1 MTSSPRF
8 NRPGNLSVLAASVL
22 MLMAS
27 SSMAGLAKDDYL
39 ADDGGIT
46 FLPGLNGGGGG
57 TSSSG
62 ASLGLSFAGVSQ
74 FDLRSLLGGS
84 FIPPDTMGAVGA
96 TQFMETTNGVYAVY
110 NKATGAT
117 QQMLRG
123 DTFWANAGSG
133 TGNLSGDARVM
144 FDQPSGRWMVA
155 SFAKNN
161 ANISIAVSNTSDATA
176 GWKSTT
182 FTGFS
187 GGIADFPTLAIDS
200 QAVYIGTNNF
210 KVGCMPGSPTASRF
224 CGTTLNVIKRSDLLG
239 AAAPSTASLKQF
251 TTPYT
256 YTASTEDRGYAIQGV
271 NSTGPVSGR
280 IAAVSISRYDLLRYN
295 IANPGTAGATQGAVS
310 YLGLPTYTDTA
321 AARQPKGSRNI
332 DTSDDRVGSSVWE
345 KNGRIYAVHTTTP
358 GSGAGVDH
366 TQVSWS
372 VTDAN
377 TNAIIDNGTIG
388 DPNYDFYQGSLA
400 VNSSG
405 QVVIGY
411 NRSGLSATDGKVR
424 IYARTFDSLANGHL
438 SQTGDVFL
446 KESLV
451 DDYHN
456 GSTFGN
462 PPAGRQRWGDYSAVT
477 VDPSNGQ
484 NFWVIG
490 QYAIEYNDTASG
502 HTGGGGESS
511 WGTWISEVT
520 VAQAVPEPQTYLMML
535 GGLLAVGAA
544 ARRKANQA

>member
-1 MTSSPRF
+1 MYSSKLFRT
-8 NRPGNLSVLAASVL
+8 PGHISVLVAAAL
-22 MLMAS
+22 MVMAS
-27 SSMAGLAKDDYL
+27 SSIAGLAKDSYL
-39 ADDGGIT
+39 EDDGGIT
-46 FLPGLNGGGGG
+46 FLPGLSGGGLANL
-57 TSSSG
+57 SSG

-74 FDLRSLLGGS
+74 FNLRTLLGGS

-96 TQFMETTNGVYAVY
+96 TQFMETTNGVYAIY

-123 DTFWANAGSG
+123 DDFWANAGAG

-144 FDQPSGRWMVA
+144 FDKPSGRWIVA
-155 SFAKNN
+155 SFGQSV
-161 ANISIAVSNTSDATA
+161 ANISVAVSNTSDATG
-176 GWKSTT
+176 GWKSTS
-182 FTGFS
+182 FTGWA
-187 GGIADFPTLAIDS
+187 GGTADFPTLALDS

-210 KVGCMPGSPTASRF
+210 KVGCNTASPAANSF
-224 CGTTLNVIKRSDLLG
+224 CGTTLNVINRSDLLG
-239 AAAPSTASLKQF
+239 AAAPSTPSLKQF

-256 YTASTEDRGYAIQGV
+256 YTRFTEDRGYAIQGV

-280 IAAVSISRYDLLRYN
+280 IAAVSLTNYDLIRYN

-310 YLGLPTYTDTA
+310 YLGLPAYTDNSN
-321 AARQPKGSRNI
+321 ARQPNGSRNI

-345 KNGRIYAVHTTTP
+345 QNGRIYAVHTTTP
-358 GSGAGVDH
+358 VSGAGADH
-366 TQVSWS
+366 TQISWS

-377 TNAIIDNGTIG
+377 THVIIDNGTIS
-388 DPNYDFYQGSLA
+388 DANYDFYQGSLA

-411 NRSGLSATDGKVR
+411 NRSGFSAADGKVR

-477 VDPSNGQ
+477 VDPSNERS
-484 NFWVIG
+484 FWVIG
-490 QYAIEYNDTASG
+490 QYAIEYNNAASG
-502 HTGGGGESS
+502 HPGGSGGSN

-535 GGLLAVGAA
+535 GGLLALGAA
-544 ARRKANQA
+544 ARRKLNKA

>member
-1 MTSSPRF
+1 M
-8 NRPGNLSVLAASVL
+8 
-22 MLMAS
+22 
-27 SSMAGLAKDDYL
+27 
-39 ADDGGIT
+39 
-46 FLPGLNGGGGG
+46 
-57 TSSSG
+57 
-62 ASLGLSFAGVSQ
+62 
-74 FDLRSLLGGS
+74 
-84 FIPPDTMGAVGA
+84 
-96 TQFMETTNGVYAVY
+96 
-110 NKATGAT
+110 
-117 QQMLRG
+117 
-123 DTFWANAGSG
+123 
-133 TGNLSGDARVM
+133 
-144 FDQPSGRWMVA
+144 
-155 SFAKNN
+155 
-161 ANISIAVSNTSDATA
+161 
-176 GWKSTT
+176 
-182 FTGFS
+182 
-187 GGIADFPTLAIDS
+187 
-200 QAVYIGTNNF
+200 
-210 KVGCMPGSPTASRF
+210 
-224 CGTTLNVIKRSDLLG
+224 
-239 AAAPSTASLKQF
+239 
-251 TTPYT
+251 
-256 YTASTEDRGYAIQGV
+256 
-271 NSTGPVSGR
+271 
-280 IAAVSISRYDLLRYN
+280 
-295 IANPGTAGATQGAVS
+295 
-310 YLGLPTYTDTA
+310 
-321 AARQPKGSRNI
+321 
-332 DTSDDRVGSSVWE
+332 
-345 KNGRIYAVHTTTP
+345 
-358 GSGAGVDH
+358 
-366 TQVSWS
+366 
-372 VTDAN
+372 TDAN
-377 TNAIIDNGTIG
+377 TNAIIDNGMIG

-544 ARRKANQA
+544 ARRKADQA